1 MGLGFRA
8 GGTKR
13 NMIMDTE
20 DLSKIINEQELS
32 TLREVDIQKFEDAV
46 ERDSEEVVLL
56 SKRFFWNNV
65 IVIGF
70 MLYGLLYVLL
80 TRYPQKAVIGTT
92 IFAILVASAER
103 LYIHNK
109 IKKAVSRIAASA
121 MIIEFLKKIK
131 K

>member
-1 MGLGFRA
+1 M
-8 GGTKR
+8 
-13 NMIMDTE
+13 NTE
-20 DLSKIINEQELS
+20 DLSKIIGEQELS

-46 ERDSEEVVLL
+46 ERDSDEVIIL
-56 SKRFFWNNV
+56 SKRFYWNNV

-70 MLYGLLYVLL
+70 MGYGLLYILL
-80 TRYPQKAVIGTT
+80 TKLPQKEIIGVT
-92 IFAILVASAER
+92 IFSILIASAER

>member
-1 MGLGFRA
+1 MGLESRV

-13 NMIMDTE
+13 KMTMNTE
-20 DLSKIINEQELS
+20 DLSKIIGEQELS

-46 ERDSEEVVLL
+46 ERDSDEVIIL
-56 SKRFFWNNV
+56 SKRFYWNNV

-70 MLYGLLYVLL
+70 MGYGLLYILL
-80 TRYPQKAVIGTT
+80 TKLPQKEIIGVT
-92 IFAILVASAER
+92 IFSILIASAER